1 MHFAKR
7 YKCLYISHV
16 IMNAQR
22 STLYFYR
29 NPNTNKSSTNPVS
42 VSQLCKLL
50 CPLNNS
56 KPFLNSSS
64 IVIAFDPETNEY
76 DQTGWKP
83 IQNVPIL
90 REACSMWY
98 YEDSSNVKGPISS
111 RDLAN
116 KFSKNE
122 DNVDIH
128 TRVWSSQ
135 LTEIEK
141 EWKPICELSNL
152 LSVIDVFADDQ
163 VTMMGIEKL
172 QTTVNEKQNS
182 VKDTK
187 TDDVGDMLDDFF
199 SSTGVNGEDQIY
211 SSCDEEYES
220 DGGTQ
225 YVKNSEGNWVD
236 VKTVPVRKKKKL
248 EQSSQ
253 LDASVQSKPNN
264 LNGNNK
270 KKKPKFTSKNAK
282 NWIYVTGL
290 PLDTNESEVGKFFGK
305 VGLLDL
311 DPENQKP
318 KIKLYRY
325 KEGDNVTDK
334 LGKSYAA
341 KCGSLKGD
349 CSICYAR
356 PESVDLAIQLLDE
369 SHFRAN
375 LETKIS
381 VQRAKFEQHGEYK
394 AKRVSEVKR
403 KVVRLAKLQ
412 AVGWDEAEDNGR
424 ITGGLKGLRIIVLK
438 YVFNPSKND
447 NDDIYLH
454 GIESNI
460 RKECE
465 QWGNVEKI
473 TMFARN
479 PDGIVIVKFSQPLA
493 ASQAVDTFNG
503 QKSNELP
510 GKNIEAIFWDG
521 VTDYTIHDEAK
532 EEAETE
538 KRHEE
543 FGKWLEEQE
552 LPEEFQLQVEGA

>member
-1 MHFAKR
+1 MSS
-7 YKCLYISHV
+7 IP
-16 IMNAQR
+16 
-22 STLYFYR
+22 STLYFYQ
-29 NPNTNKSSTNPVS
+29 NPNTNKSSANPVS
-42 VSQLCKLL
+42 TSQLCKLL
-50 CPLNNS
+50 CPPNNS

-64 IVIAFDPETNEY
+64 IVIAFDPVTNEY

-111 RDLAN
+111 RNLAH
-116 KFSKNE
+116 KFSQNE
-122 DNVDIH
+122 DNLNIH

-135 LTEIEK
+135 LAYVEK

-152 LSVIDVFADDQ
+152 LCVIDIFADDQ
-163 VTMMGIEKL
+163 VAMVDLDKL
-172 QTTVNEKQNS
+172 QTTMDEKESS
-182 VKDTK
+182 VKDTE
-187 TDDVGDMLDDFF
+187 TDNVGDMLDDFF
-199 SSTGVNGEDQIY
+199 SSTGANEEY
-211 SSCDEEYES
+211 HSSSGDEEYES

-225 YVKNSEGNWVD
+225 YVKNSQGNWID
-236 VKTVPVRKKKKL
+236 VKTVPTRKRKIEQPRTSNGNVR
-248 EQSSQ
+248 
-253 LDASVQSKPNN
+253 SKPSN
-264 LNGNNK
+264 LNGNTK

-282 NWIYVTGL
+282 CWVYVAGL
-290 PLDTNESEVGKFFGK
+290 PPDTDEIEAAKFFSRAGI
-305 VGLLDL
+305 LDL
-311 DPENQKP
+311 DPDTQKP
-318 KIKLYRY
+318 KVKLYRY
-325 KEGDNVTDK
+325 KEGDTITDQF
-334 LGKSYAA
+334 GESIAA

-369 SHFRAN
+369 SHYRAN
-375 LETKIS
+375 LESKIS

-394 AKRVSEVKR
+394 AKRISEVKR

-412 AVGWDEAEDNGR
+412 AVGWDEGEDNGR

-447 NDDIYLH
+447 DNDVYLH

-473 TMFARN
+473 TMFAKN
-479 PDGIVIVKFSQPLA
+479 PDGVVIVKFTQPIA
-493 ASQAVDTFNG
+493 ASKAVDTFNG
-503 QKSNELP
+503 QKTNELP

-521 VTDYTIHDEAK
+521 VTDYTVRDEAK
-532 EEAETE
+532 EEADTE

-543 FGKWLEEQE
+543 FGNWLDEQE